1 MLAMIYEIV
10 QIEESFQKNSARTH
24 IPTETAM
31 HQCLIK
37 LSLKVRICAF
47 KQVYGSISLV
57 LPLLSILSS
66 IKLLDGGL
74 KCEFILGKLF
84 GHISSLFGCCKYQN
98 SQIRSNYMDGVYG
111 LYYRR
116 NIDLGFSHTFMG
128 FRPCL
133 INRQG
138 SSK

>member
-10 QIEESFQKNSARTH
+10 QIEESFQKNSARTN
-24 IPTETAM
+24 IPTDTAM

-47 KQVYGSISLV
+47 RQVCGSISLV
-57 LPLLSILSS
+57 LPLQSILFS

-74 KCEFILGKLF
+74 KCKFILGKLF

-98 SQIRSNYMDGVYG
+98 SQIRSNYKDGVYG
-111 LYYRR
+111 TYYRS